1 MQGHMTHG
9 GTSEID
15 PNQFLNDQEMSLIG
29 RLILDPDL
37 AGECGLAPE
46 HFSNHYCGEVYASI
60 LHLSDSKNSVEEID
74 IVTDLGDGSKEAET
88 HWWSFVSR
96 AVVKAATVGVHG
108 TISAHI
114 RREYG
119 KRATANITSEASQ
132 RVQEA
137 HDAADIIE
145 GTIKQL
151 EEIQTLG
158 HTSRATQADE
168 AKALLS
174 DLASCGEVEVAG
186 LSSGVGLESVVPG
199 GIPRDKVTVLF
210 GETGTFKTTLKSN
223 IIDAI
228 AKESGLVLDF
238 SLEDSNSLTLY
249 RAMARVSGV
258 PYSRFATSSFTKG
271 DLEKLSR
278 VGNSDISHLK
288 NITTIGDIPPSA
300 DEIIRVARQYK
311 KKGLAAVVIDYITL
325 LDWGRS
331 SERQMLNDA
340 MLKFQRA
347 AKRDGVAYIVVS
359 QLNDERL
366 HERGRADARPI
377 LRDLFGSSSLRTACK
392 LAVATYRPG
401 KYGPPKSK
409 YDKEIYGELYSL
421 DSDKYNN
428 IIELWVRKNVLGED
442 NVPVYVL
449 CNRKTG
455 KMVPYNLE
463 APTGVEF

>member
-1 MQGHMTHG
+1 MSNEFLH
-9 GTSEID
+9 
-15 PNQFLNDQEMSLIG
+15 NQELGLIG

-37 AGECGLAPE
+37 IDQCGLAPE
-46 HFSNHYCGEVYASI
+46 HFYNKYCGEVYGSI
-60 LHLSDSKNSVEEID
+60 LHLSATKNSVSEVD
-74 IVTDLGDGSKEAET
+74 IVAYLSDGNKEAEN
-88 HWWSFVSR
+88 HWWSFVGKTAAD
-96 AVVKAATVGVHG
+96 AVSTE
-108 TISAHI
+108 TITSVSDFI
-114 RREYG
+114 RTEYG
-119 KRATANITSEASQ
+119 KRQTALICSEAAAA
-132 RVQEA
+132 VQEA
-137 HDAADIIE
+137 NDAGNIIE
-145 GTIKQL
+145 ATVQKL

-158 HTSRATQADE
+158 KADRPTQAQE
-168 AKALLS
+168 AKSLLA
-174 DLASCGEVEVAG
+174 DLSQLGEIDTAG
-186 LSSGVGLESVVPG
+186 LPSGVGLEEVVPG

-223 IIDAI
+223 IIDSI
-228 AKESGLVLDF
+228 AKSGGLVLDF

-249 RAMARVSGV
+249 RALARLSNV
-258 PYSRFATSSFTKG
+258 PYARFATSNFREC
-271 DLEKLSR
+271 DLQNLKR
-278 VGNSDISHLK
+278 VTNEDIAHLK
-288 NITTIGDIPPSA
+288 RIITIGDIPPSA

-311 KKGLAAVVIDYITL
+311 RQGLQAVVIDYITL
-325 LDWGRS
+325 LDWGRN

-401 KYGPPKSK
+401 KYGPPRSK
-409 YDKEIYGELYSL
+409 YDQEIYGELYST
-421 DSDKYNN
+421 DPDKYNN

-449 CNRKTG
+449 CDRKTG
-455 KMVPYNLE
+455 KMVPYELGEPSND
-463 APTGVEF
+463 F